1 MTKKQRITNMSQS
14 IRSIKET
21 NKELII
27 SLFDTIDAFDWQL
40 LVKHFDKDIIYE
52 RPGYSVI
59 IGIDKLL
66 HFYQHERVIALG
78 KNHLEHIVCEEKFA
92 SCWGRFIGTH
102 KNGSPINESF
112 SDVYSFN
119 QNKIITRRSYFFRPA
134 I

>member
-1 MTKKQRITNMSQS
+1 MSQS
-14 IRSIKET
+14 ICSLQEA

-27 SLFDTIDAFDWQL
+27 SLFDSIDSSNWEL

-52 RPGYSVI
+52 RPGYSAI
-59 IGIDKLL
+59 IGSDQLL
-66 HFYQHERVIALG
+66 HFYQHERVIAFG
-78 KNHLEHIVCEEKFA
+78 KHHIEQIVCEDQFG
-92 SCWGRFIGTH
+92 SCWGQFIGTH

-119 QNKIITRRSYFFRPA
+119 KNKIVTRRSYFFRSA

>member
-1 MTKKQRITNMSQS
+1 MYHS
-14 IRSIKET
+14 ISSLNVS

-27 SLFDTIDAFDWQL
+27 SLFETIDSSDWKL
-40 LVKHFDKDIIYE
+40 LVNHFDKDIIYE

-66 HFYQHERVIALG
+66 HFYQQERVIAFG
-78 KNHLEHIVCEEKFA
+78 KHQIEHIVCEDKFG
-92 SCWGRFIGTH
+92 SCWGQFIGTH

-112 SDVYSFN
+112 SDVYSFE